1 MRNSSLARGICPVP
15 LLSGRSL
22 KQRVTSF
29 RKVSPRFS
37 ELRTETRHESLPPE
51 FIFSGNGQVPS
62 GFLSTYTSAS
72 GKGCGAY
79 RLAKRKTHSSAVA
92 ASTSFVASSSRTR
105 HGHDCT
111 PNPRRGGA
119 PGAGTTQWAL
129 TNEQKPLEFA
139 SEIHPLC
146 ESSSSTASCCH
157 GSMEK
162 AKHCGRRL
170 PLHFRQAEDRSFQRY
185 PLKHNFKCTYTSEPA
200 TEAFLPAHTS
210 VGRDASS
217 FPRVCP
223 PRFPFF
229 LSRCAFSSSS
239 VISSS
244 ASSAVSRA
252 VSCENAP
259 LSRSLLNTREVVP
272 TNLHTA
278 FRFST
283 LQFFSTVSRQNSET
297 EPEQRL
303 EESPMHATHTTNRES
318 WPTHLEALREV
329 LAKAEFV
336 ALDVELTGLH
346 MKNEKFLGVD
356 RCYEAHCEGAKN
368 FLPVQLGLCAARRA
382 SAAEPHRW
390 ILTPASV
397 YMFPR
402 DARLFQAS
410 TGTLM
415 FLRENGFD
423 FNKWLDQGIPFLRAQ
438 EEKEKRQAL
447 QVRIDDLEHLIKHR
461 SRSATPRETQESS
474 SLLDTSKTEDR
485 ELAASARA
493 AIHAWLASS
502 SPEPLHLP
510 VESPL
515 QRLLLHSLV
524 AAEFPSLYSLS
535 VKVGDRRVLAVY
547 QSEEEVYEEQLRGL
561 REDIHRVE
569 ELRGVRQLL
578 DDVSDQKLLV
588 VGHNCFYDFL
598 HIFQTLYADLP
609 QSVSEFKT
617 TWTQLF
623 PATFDTK
630 LIAESH
636 DVLAPLQPPATLQG
650 LCSFMG
656 ALAVASQEP
665 LSKEEQ
671 GEGEREKPSLGTPAP
686 LQFQLE
692 LLPGTKWTLPPAVQP
707 LSVPPVSLFAAR
719 PTSVSSVSPR
729 AEEGGDRLEDAG
741 EEAMKVRPE
750 EQTAVVRAEGQ
761 DASSTTVEEDFS
773 HDAGYDSMMTTIVF
787 LLQLSH
793 VLPRQG
799 LKWKNI
805 QFRAEGGRTLGRR
818 QGLLAGLGEPR
829 RIVGAAWKDKHLSS
843 NVQEGDKEERAE
855 KTTGR
860 LTASEEIQNIMDSTQ
875 RKAITDLLPLFVN
888 RIRLSRSQPSSINL
902 GGQDEQLQQQKRLL
916 LMRNHPTHWK
926 KWEIMKI
933 WSPVWVDVQP
943 VDSSTSWIVV
953 RDEEDL
959 QNVMA
964 IYEMLQNPEFELLNY
979 DQYRALQQQQQQ
991 RA

>member
-1 MRNSSLARGICPVP
+1 MRNTPLARGICPVP
-15 LLSGRSL
+15 LLSRCSL
-22 KQRVTSF
+22 TQRIPAF
-29 RKVSPRFS
+29 RQVSPRFS
-37 ELRTETRHESLPPE
+37 GLPTETRHESLSPE
-51 FIFSGNGQVPS
+51 SILPGKGQVPS
-62 GFLSTYTSAS
+62 GFLSTYTRAS
-72 GKGCGAY
+72 EKRCDAN
-79 RLAKRKTHSSAVA
+79 RLANSITHSSAVA

-105 HGHDCT
+105 HGHSCT

-119 PGAGTTQWAL
+119 PGAGTTQWAV
-129 TNEQKPLEFA
+129 TNEQNPLEFD
-139 SEIHPLC
+139 SDIHRLC
-146 ESSSSTASCCH
+146 ESSSSTASSCH

-162 AKHCGRRL
+162 AIHCGRRL
-170 PLHFRQAEDRSFQRY
+170 PLHFCPVEGRSFQRY
-185 PLKHNFKCTYTSEPA
+185 PLPQSFKCTYISEPT
-200 TEAFLPAHTS
+200 TEAFLPAHNS
-210 VGRDASS
+210 VRRDVSS

-223 PRFPFF
+223 PRFPFSF
-229 LSRCAFSSSS
+229 SCCAFSSSS
-239 VISSS
+239 VFSSS
-244 ASSAVSRA
+244 ASSAVSWE
-252 VSCENAP
+252 VSRENAP
-259 LSRSLLNTREVVP
+259 LSRSLLNTREVAR
-272 TNLHTA
+272 TNLQTA

-283 LQFFSTVSRQNSET
+283 LQFFSTLPRQNSET
-297 EPEQRL
+297 DREHRL
-303 EESPMHATHTTNRES
+303 EESPLHATHTTNRES

-382 SAAEPHRW
+382 SAAEPHKW

-461 SRSATPRETQESS
+461 SRSATLRESQESS

-535 VKVGDRRVLAVY
+535 VKVGDRRVLAIY

-636 DVLAPLQPPATLQG
+636 DALAPLQSPATLQG

-671 GEGEREKPSLGTPAP
+671 GEREREKPALGMPAP

-707 LSVPPVSLFAAR
+707 LSVPPVSLFPAR
-719 PTSVSSVSPR
+719 PTRGSSVSPR
-729 AEEGGDRLEDAG
+729 AEESGDRLEDAG
-741 EEAMKVRPE
+741 EKAMTGRTE
-750 EQTAVVRAEGQ
+750 EQTAAVSAQDQ

-829 RIVGAAWKDKHLSS
+829 RIASAACKEKHSS
-843 NVQEGDKEERAE
+843 SGVQEGDKEERVQR
-855 KTTGR
+855 TTGR

-991 RA
+991 RP